1 MAEVTYNVTNMTDSE
16 SEDYI
21 INDCESPVTFQYYSW
36 GITANV
42 VACYGIIGNI
52 LSIVVLRHRQ
62 MRNSTSYYL
71 ISLAVY
77 DIVLLLFM
85 SLFLALPTLYLE
97 KDVLEG
103 YFFAYP
109 YMHPFV
115 YPVALIAQ
123 TGTVYT
129 TLAFTVERY
138 IAVCKP
144 LHAANTCTMSRTK
157 RVIMIIFVA
166 SVTYNIPRFL
176 EYRTT
181 ENWSDYYNRT
191 VPTIE
196 MTEIGNNKLFKEVY
210 FIYAYLCI
218 MFLIPFSLL
227 TVLNI
232 LLIRAV
238 NKARAT
244 RNCISSSSSKDTNLT
259 VMLIVVINV
268 FLGCQLPALVDNI
281 IVAIFDHTQLECSV
295 PWVRFTTISNLLV
308 VLNSAINFIL
318 YCLLSKRFRRV
329 FLKIF
334 HFKKSEPKFKYTVRQ
349 SSIYIRNI
357 NHRNGPNGTTNMYDV
372 TSSLL

>member
-1 MAEVTYNVTNMTDSE
+1 MAEPMNLTFNMTE
-16 SEDYI
+16 PEDYPSE
-21 INDCESPVTFQYYSW
+21 DCESPVTFQYYSW

-191 VPTIE
+191 VPMIE
-196 MTEIGNNKLFKEVY
+196 MTEIGSNKLFKEVY

-218 MFLIPFSLL
+218 MFLIPFTLL

-244 RNCISSSSSKDTNLT
+244 RNCMSSSSSKDTNLT

-295 PWVRFTTISNLLV
+295 SWVRFTTISNLLV

-349 SSIYIRNI
+349 SSIYIRNV
-357 NHRNGPNGTTNMYDV
+357 NHRHNPNGTTNMYDV